1 MHAQQRQRTITREEN
16 EGLMEAMAA
25 RVQAHPEKMRL
36 RKALVEHPF
45 GTIKRW
51 FGYTYFLVKGLEKV
65 RGEWTLIT
73 LAYNFKRVLNLV
85 SLEKLMRRSELK
97 KRARSSLCQIV
108 RFFDTRSAGCRIS
121 TNQHLSVA
129 S

>member
-1 MHAQQRQRTITREEN
+1 LRYYRTSACGKCPLKEKCTRNKSRTITREED

-25 RVQAHPEKMRL
+25 RVKKHPDKMRQ

-51 FGYTYFLVKGLEKV
+51 FGYTYFLVKGLDKV

-73 LAYNFKRVLNLV
+73 LCYNLKRVLNLV
-85 SLEKLMRRSELK
+85 SFEEVMAAVQ
-97 KRARSSLCQIV
+97 KRAALP
-108 RFFDTRSAGCRIS
+108 A
-121 TNQHLSVA
+121 
-129 S
+129 